1 MHLAPASRCEV
12 AGRGLDLRYLG
23 CRELGYG
30 HHSALPLHPFVLRLP
45 ADMLDSLVGAEC
57 DAFVRTC
64 RDDDALLGECDLPA
78 LREAGYPDLAAM
90 LQRHRPLLAELLV
103 DYLYRELLEEIAR
116 RCGAEP
122 YRPRRSGD
130 PRNAD
135 GRAYFTV
142 NALQTVRYVDDEVL
156 LEGQGY
162 FGVYIIWL
170 EQINA

>member
-1 MHLAPASRCEV
+1 MQLAPAIGCDV
-12 AGRGLDLRYLG
+12 AGRRLDLRYLG

-30 HHSALPLHPFVLRLP
+30 HHSALPLHPFALRLP
-45 ADMLDSLVGAEC
+45 ASMLDSLVGAEC
-57 DAFVRTC
+57 DAFVQTC

-78 LREAGYPDLAAM
+78 LRDAGYPNLAAM
-90 LQRHRPLLAELLV
+90 LRRHRPLLAELLV

-122 YRPRRSGD
+122 YRPRR
-130 PRNAD
+130 NAD

-142 NALQTVRYVDDEVL
+142 NALQAVRYVDDEVL